1 MQPLNTKKNHATSW
15 DEKKSH
21 NILGQ
26 KNYATSWDKKI
37 TRPLGTKKS
46 RKLLR
51 QKLVGVGPVDNR
63 PSTDKLHKKK
73 VTLDI

>member
-1 MQPLNTKKNHATSW
+1 MGQQKKRNLLRQKKFMQPLKTKKNHATSR

-37 TRPLGTKKS
+37 TKPLGTKKITQTLETKT
-46 RKLLR
+46 RR
-51 QKLVGVGPVDNR
+51 GR
-63 PSTDKLHKKK
+63 PGR
-73 VTLDI
+73 